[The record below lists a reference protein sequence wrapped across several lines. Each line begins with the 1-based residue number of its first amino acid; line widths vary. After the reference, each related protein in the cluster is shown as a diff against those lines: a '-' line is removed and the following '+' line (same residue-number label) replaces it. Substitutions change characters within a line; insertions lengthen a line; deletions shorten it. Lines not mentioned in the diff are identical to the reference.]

1 MSGESFNRVPNS
13 QYRCYFTDENDRI
26 KAVEQLECEDD
37 AAAFLKA
44 EQVLAASAHKT
55 AELWQGSRLVG
66 KWGNTGEL
74 ALRSGQSEQS
84 SESASIFL
92 GGASAK

>member
-1 MSGESFNRVPNS
+1 MSNN

-37 AAAFLKA
+37 AAALMKA
-44 EQVLAASAHKT
+44 EQVLTASAYNT

-66 KWGNTGEL
+66 KWGNAGQLAHQPEHGEL
-74 ALRSGQSEQS
+74 AGGR
-84 SESASIFL
+84 SASIFF
-92 GGASAK
+92 GGDNAASHAK